1 MASCFVD
8 KREQLSS
15 RYPRLIIAIV
25 TALTLAGNLANAAGG
40 YNERAAASVEA
51 RTVGESILAIVSLRS
66 QKIIV
71 YDANGWILQAPV
83 SSGQAGRETP
93 AGIFSIALMVLMAY
107 RHGRRAAE
115 IVDLRWEQVDFKTAS
130 LHVRR

>member
-1 MASCFVD
+1 MASCFAD
-8 KREQLSS
+8 KRERLSS
-15 RYPRLIIAIV
+15 RYPPLIVAILA
-25 TALTLAGNLANAAGG
+25 ALTLAGNLANAAGG
-40 YNERAAASVEA
+40 YNERAAASFEN

-93 AGIFSIALMVLMAY
+93 AGIFSIIQKDAEHY
-107 RHGRRAAE
+107 SSPTRNGAAPGP
-115 IVDLRWEQVDFKTAS
+115 VHPDHDPGVTL
-130 LHVRR
+130 